1 MILEVE
7 GRGSRKGRDAF
18 VKLSSSPLTML
29 LQGILPRESELMVR
43 GSGIQW
49 VSYCS

>member
-7 GRGSRKGRDAF
+7 GRGSGRGAF

-29 LQGILPRESELMVR
+29 LQGILPGESDLMVT